1 MGAEAQPG
9 DPGIQDSPPPAPI
22 APLGDAEGRG
32 PAPDFAANLAAL
44 KDWAPSLQAQLAG
57 LSEIHSELLS
67 DPEGGLD
74 IAFLGQRFY
83 RSDAVAHARAQVAR
97 FFKAPTRNLL
107 NEPDPKSLKGGI
119 GDFCQRV
126 TTRLAEAGIAYEKTL
141 RLEESHFLV
150 VLGVGLGLQLPELLA
165 RSQCRCLVLIEPTL
179 ENLHHSLRV
188 LDWAGLLAEAARR
201 EVEIVFITD
210 RDPTDI
216 AQKTLSAIRGNN
228 PVLTDGLYLFEHY
241 PSAILQQAAAQLKR
255 ELYSTIRGIGFFED
269 EEVMARN
276 SVANLDRPRLRL
288 IDQTQPSRDTPLFIV
303 GSGPSLEQELDFLA
317 GAAERVAIMSIGTTL
332 RILLE
337 RGIRPDFHIELENTP
352 NCARSVEATAA
363 EFDTAGITLVAALS
377 VDRRTADCFEDPVFF
392 LREENTGTVLLG
404 QPVMPL
410 SPSGPTVANAGL
422 SAAIR
427 LGFRE
432 IYLFGVDMGS
442 REHGRYHAEG
452 SVFSTGLL
460 PENRRAHQRFAG
472 NFGGEAWGEAVL
484 NWSRLYLEAVLRM
497 FTGLTVYN
505 CSDGVRIEGAT
516 PKVSRAIELPGEPLD
531 RARLRAALAAGLAG
545 FERDRLASI
554 CRAGIAKAREGA
566 VLDRLIDC
574 LRAAEAGDLAETEW
588 VHEVFRLLRAE
599 AAERSLVGSFVKG
612 SVIMILGCA
621 LWYDKRLSDRSQL
634 GAYRRIA
641 LQEAIAALEDFRGR
655 LDRIFEDAEGSLAP
669 AAVAPDASTPE
680 DRR

>member
-9 DPGIQDSPPPAPI
+9 DTGIQDSPPQAAVAPAK
-22 APLGDAEGRG
+22 AADGGGPL
-32 PAPDFAANLAAL
+32 PDFDANLAAL
-44 KDWAPSLQAQLAG
+44 RDWAPGLQAQLAG

-67 DPEGGLD
+67 DPEAGLD

-83 RSDAVAHARAQVAR
+83 QCDAGAYAEAQVAR

-107 NEPDPKSLKGGI
+107 NEPDPENLKGGI
-119 GDFCQRV
+119 GDFCRRV

-165 RSQCRCLVLIEPTL
+165 RSRCRCLVLIEPTL
-179 ENLHHSLRV
+179 ENLYHSLRV

-201 EVEIVFITD
+201 EVEIAFITD
-210 RDPTDI
+210 RDPSEI
-216 AQKTLSAIRGNN
+216 AQKTLSTIRGNN

-276 SVANLDRPRLRL
+276 SIANLDRPKLRL
-288 IDQTQPSRDTPLFIV
+288 IDQPQLPCETPLFIV
-303 GSGPSLEQELDFLA
+303 GSGPSLERELDFLE

-363 EFDTAGITLVAALS
+363 EFDTTGITLIAALS
-377 VDRRTADCFEDPVFF
+377 VDRRMSDCFEDPVFF

-404 QPVMPL
+404 QPAMTL

-432 IYLFGVDMGS
+432 IYLFGVDMGT

-497 FTGLTVYN
+497 FVGLSVYN

-516 PKVSRAIELPGEPLD
+516 PKVSRAIELPRSPLD
-531 RARLRAALAAGLAG
+531 RARLQADLAAGLAG
-545 FERDRLASI
+545 FERDRLAAI
-554 CRAGIAKAREGA
+554 CRDGIARAREEA
-566 VLDRLIDC
+566 VLERLIAC

-599 AAERSLVGSFVKG
+599 AAERSLIASFVKG
-612 SVIMILGCA
+612 SVTMILGCA

-634 GAYRRIA
+634 AAFRRIA
-641 LQEAIAALEDFRGR
+641 LQEAVAALEDFRA
-655 LDRIFEDAEGSLAP
+655 RIAEVFEDAERRLAP
-669 AAVAPDASTPE
+669 AAPAMGASTPE
-680 DRR
+680 DGR

>member
-1 MGAEAQPG
+1 MGVEAQPG
-9 DPGIQDSPPPAPI
+9 MTGVQQSWPGATMAP
-22 APLGDAEGRG
+22 GTDAEAGEPEPR
-32 PAPDFAANLAAL
+32 FAANLAAL
-44 KDWAPSLQAQLAG
+44 RDWAPGLQAQLAG
-57 LSEIHSELLS
+57 MSEVHSELLTGA
-67 DPEGGLD
+67 DGGLD

-83 RSDAVAHARAQVAR
+83 QTDARDHAQAQVAH

-107 NEPDPKSLKGGI
+107 NEPDPASLKGGI

-141 RLEESHFLV
+141 RREESHFLV
-150 VLGVGLGLQLPELLA
+150 VLGVGLGLHLPELMA
-165 RSQCRCLVLIEPTL
+165 RSQCRCLILIEPTL
-179 ENLHHSLRV
+179 ENLYHSLRV
-188 LDWAGLLAEAARR
+188 LDWAELLAEAARR
-201 EVEIVFITD
+201 EVEIVFVTD
-210 RDPTDI
+210 RDPAVI

-255 ELYSTIRGIGFFED
+255 ELYSTIRGLGFFED

-288 IDQTQPSRDTPLFIV
+288 IDQPQPSLEAPLFIV
-303 GSGPSLEQELDFLA
+303 GSGPSLEQDLDFIA
-317 GAAERVAIMSIGTTL
+317 GATERVAIMSIGTTL

-363 EFDTAGITLVAALS
+363 EFDTAGITLIAALS
-377 VDRRTADCFEDPVFF
+377 VDRRMSDCFEDPVFF

-404 QPVMPL
+404 QPVMTL

-497 FTGLTVYN
+497 FVGVTVYN
-505 CSDGVRIEGAT
+505 CSDGVRIEGAI
-516 PKVSRAIELPGEPLD
+516 PKVSRAIELPGVALD
-531 RARLRAALAAGLAG
+531 RARLMTALEAGLAG
-545 FERDRLASI
+545 FDRAELASI
-554 CRAGIAKAREGA
+554 CNAGFAKARDEA
-566 VLDRLIDC
+566 VLERLIDC
-574 LRAAEAGDLAETEW
+574 LTAAEAGDLAELEW
-588 VHEVFRLLRAE
+588 AHEIFRLLRAE
-599 AAERSLVGSFVKG
+599 TAERSLIASFVKG

-621 LWYDKRLSDRSQL
+621 LWYDRRLSDRAQQA
-634 GAYRRIA
+634 GFRRIA
-641 LQEAIAALEDFRGR
+641 LQEALAALREFRGR
-655 LDRIFEDAEGSLAP
+655 IERIFEDAGQVLKAP
-669 AAVAPDASTPE
+669 EARP
-680 DRR
+680 